1 MPEDFEEKPP
11 EMIDLGEILGIVRRR
26 RWLFLGPFL
35 LGWLLVWGV
44 SWFLPTV
51 YRSGTLILVEEP
63 AVPEQYVPSNVN
75 DSSQSRLDSITQQ
88 ILSRTR
94 LLHIIEH
101 QHLYQDG
108 RKQPTPD
115 EIVDLMRKDI
125 EIELVRADDRKLSS
139 FNIFYSA
146 DDPKVAQ
153 AVTKELADLF
163 IQENLADRKQKSENT
178 TKFLEEQLEE
188 ARQNLA
194 QQEARVREFKDK
206 HMGDLPSQL
215 QANLQIM
222 SSLQTQLQAA
232 QDALSRAQQQQT
244 YLESLLSQYHTLDQR
259 LKGSDGSTPLSV
271 ANVDKTLDQLNAQLA
286 DMQAHYTEN
295 YPDVRKLKQQIAD
308 LEQLKQQALSNP
320 GKAGDPKGS
329 PQVTSYADVKDMAPR
344 MELESQVKANQV
356 EIASRQRDVKQLQAQ
371 LAEYQVRLN
380 ASPVRE
386 QEFADITRDYNQS
399 RTNYDAL
406 LTKKNQS
413 EMATDLEKTQQGER
427 FQMIDPPNLPL
438 TPYSPNRLKLAG
450 LGVAVGLLLGFGFA
464 GGAELLDGR
473 VYSERELRKLVSAEI
488 LADIPPLPL
497 PEEEKRQRYEDWI
510 TIGAA
515 CLTLC
520 CVGAGFAITYYRG

>member
-11 EMIDLGEILGIVRRR
+11 EMKDLGEILGIVRRR

-75 DSSQSRLDSITQQ
+75 DSSQSRLDSITQE

-108 RKQPTPD
+108 RKQLTPD
-115 EIVDLMRKDI
+115 EIVDMMRKDI
-125 EIELVRADDRKLSS
+125 EIELVRADDKKLSS
-139 FNIFYSA
+139 FNIYYSA

-163 IQENLADRKQKSENT
+163 IQENLADRAQKSENT
-178 TKFLEEQLEE
+178 TKFLEEQLED

-194 QQEARVREFKDK
+194 EQEARVREFKDK
-206 HMGDLPSQL
+206 HMADLPSQL

-244 YLESLLSQYHTLDQR
+244 YLESLLGQYRTLDQAM
-259 LKGSDGSTPLSV
+259 KGADGSTPLSV
-271 ANVDKTLDQLNAQLA
+271 ANMDKMLDQLNAQLA
-286 DMQAHYTEN
+286 DMRSRYTDN

-308 LEQLKQQALSNP
+308 LERLKQQVLSN
-320 GKAGDPKGS
+320 AGDQKNS
-329 PQVTSYADVKDMAPR
+329 PTVTSYADVKDMAPR
-344 MELESQVKANQV
+344 MELASQMKANQV
-356 EIASRQRDVKQLQAQ
+356 EIASRQRDIKELQAQ
-371 LAEYQVRLN
+371 LGEYQARLN

-406 LTKKNQS
+406 LAKKNQS
-413 EMATDLEKTQQGER
+413 EMATDLEKTQQGQR

-450 LGVAVGLLLGFGFA
+450 FGVVAGLLLGFGFA
-464 GGAELLDGR
+464 GGAEFLDGR

-488 LADIPPLPL
+488 LADIPPLTL

-515 CLTLC
+515 CLALC
-520 CVGAGFAITYYRG
+520 CVFAGFAITYYRG